1 MIKNSTTMTKAEK
14 IKLSLNQTRQKRK
27 HQRPITYQLKLQ
39 NLTKSKRDILDRLFL
54 EAKWLYN
61 WLVADLNRLSLQPH
75 KIKTVQVKV
84 GDHFEERKLCYL
96 GSQIKQEIAD
106 RIKDSLKALKAQRQ
120 NGYKTG
126 KLKFKRYVNSIP
138 LKQYGITY
146 SFKNKQKTKI
156 RLQGLGKRTWRVLG
170 GHQIP
175 EFAEITKAELIKK
188 ADGYY
193 LHVTCYLPHCELLYR
208 RDRKGRE
215 KAIKRFYI
223 DKPIGTDFGVKEQLT
238 FSNGLKLKFAV
249 KETKRLKKLQKK
261 LNRIIRQ
268 AKKEG
273 RDFHTQN
280 YYKCLEGLR
289 KEYQKIGN
297 IKKDIQN
304 KILAFL
310 KSYKVVCFQDDSIKS
325 WQEGLFGRQVQRSAI
340 GGVKARLRA
349 SLATPVVVDRHK
361 PTTKSCAGCGKEREI
376 ALGERTYRC
385 SACGWE
391 AERDYNS
398 ALNMIRFGLGI
409 PTLRLNWREVKP
421 VEREAA
427 ARILGS
433 NPYIRVSYLVEAGS
447 PPL

>member
-1 MIKNSTTMTKAEK
+1 M
-14 IKLSLNQTRQKRK
+14 
-27 HQRPITYQLKLQ
+27 P
-39 NLTKSKRDILDRLFL
+39 
-54 EAKWLYN
+54 
-61 WLVADLNRLSLQPH
+61 
-75 KIKTVQVKV
+75 
-84 GDHFEERKLCYL
+84 
-96 GSQIKQEIAD
+96 
-106 RIKDSLKALKAQRQ
+106 
-120 NGYKTG
+120 
-126 KLKFKRYVNSIP
+126 
-138 LKQYGITY
+138 
-146 SFKNKQKTKI
+146 
-156 RLQGLGKRTWRVLG
+156 G

-376 ALGERTYRC
+376 ALGERIYRC